1 MDVSSQFT
9 CQVWKLKPQP
19 SFSLIHPMAAVSS
32 SICNRIYNLSF
43 THPSLSLTTCNFRQ
57 RPISQKP
64 FTLNLKSQSF
74 TLSFFPLH
82 RLPPPSAAFDGFEV
96 AQDTTEFQQ
105 DEPETEPVEKT
116 EQEEEQKVSDSND
129 AGRLYVGNLPYSI
142 TNSELG
148 ELFGE
153 AGTVASVEVS
163 SFSRFCNPFSL
174 FDWWI

>member
-1 MDVSSQFT
+1 
-9 CQVWKLKPQP
+9 
-19 SFSLIHPMAAVSS
+19 MAATASVSS

-43 THPSLSLTTCNFRQ
+43 THPSLSLTSSNFPQ
-57 RPISQKP
+57 RPVSQKP
-64 FTLNLKSQSF
+64 LSLNLESQSF
-74 TLSFFPLH
+74 ALSFLPLH
-82 RLPPPSAAFDGFEV
+82 RLPPPFAAFDGLEV
-96 AQDTTEFQQ
+96 AQDTTESQQ
-105 DEPETEPVEKT
+105 DEPEPETVEKT